1 MMNPTQ
7 PNHQLS
13 PNWDRGE
20 GTPGP
25 CLRMGFSGQ
34 GPAARPPL
42 PAARAHAFPQGPGHG
57 PGSVAPGLE
66 APSSLGN
73 LVVGEDRVSR
83 CLAVRVC
90 PRTDAQNPVSRPA
103 FPHLPRISY
112 ARNWAGRGR
121 GNKTQPPCPS
131 TLLTVRGADAPT
143 ASLRRVLKAEHG
155 ARGRRGSG
163 RRVSYQ

>member
-42 PAARAHAFPQGPGHG
+42 PAAQAHALPQGPGHG
-57 PGSVAPGLE
+57 PGSLAPGLE

-73 LVVGEDRVSR
+73 VVVGEDRASR
-83 CLAVRVC
+83 LSECAQEQMRRTPLADQLFHIYQEFL
-90 PRTDAQNPVSRPA
+90 T
-103 FPHLPRISY
+103 LET
-112 ARNWAGRGR
+112 GRGGEGGIR
-121 GNKTQPPCPS
+121 HDPRVPLPC
-131 TLLTVRGADAPT
+131 
-143 ASLRRVLKAEHG
+143 
-155 ARGRRGSG
+155 
-163 RRVSYQ
+163 